1 MSVVIVGGHDRMV
14 RQYMDICKKY
24 NCKGKVFTQL
34 PGNFK
39 GQIGQADLIILFTST
54 VSHIMVNGA
63 VQEAEKTNISDAYK
77 SGDTSKLTD
86 KEKET
91 LDMAKKA
98 IKDMKIK
105 DSMSDFEKD
114 LLYFASPAL
123 LGRKQANLFSFSINC
138 LTDYRKEIDRYKKE
152 LAPLGISVEYLYCKK
167 QRVYLLVY
175 RKDMMLHYFKQPAVK
190 EFLIKQGY
198 PETPDE
204 EASLYETLCILRKR
218 IIQGAEFPHEI
229 GFFFGYPA
237 EDVFAFI
244 REKGHNYK
252 LVGDWKVYGDGKAAL
267 HTFRSYAR
275 CRKRLMEQASA
286 GADIVSILTP
296 ARTGAAI

>member
-1 MSVVIVGGHDRMV
+1 
-14 RQYMDICKKY
+14 
-24 NCKGKVFTQL
+24 
-34 PGNFK
+34 
-39 GQIGQADLIILFTST
+39 
-54 VSHIMVNGA
+54 
-63 VQEAEKTNISDAYK
+63 
-77 SGDTSKLTD
+77 
-86 KEKET
+86 
-91 LDMAKKA
+91 
-98 IKDMKIK
+98 
-105 DSMSDFEKD
+105 MSDFEKD

-198 PETPDE
+198 PKTPDE

-218 IIQGAEFPHEI
+218 IIH
-229 GFFFGYPA
+229 
-237 EDVFAFI
+237 
-244 REKGHNYK
+244 EKGHNYK

-275 CRKRLMEQASA
+275 CRKRLLEQASA
-286 GADIVSILTP
+286 GADIVSLLTP

>member
-1 MSVVIVGGHDRMV
+1 M
-14 RQYMDICKKY
+14 
-24 NCKGKVFTQL
+24 
-34 PGNFK
+34 
-39 GQIGQADLIILFTST
+39 
-54 VSHIMVNGA
+54 
-63 VQEAEKTNISDAYK
+63 
-77 SGDTSKLTD
+77 
-86 KEKET
+86 
-91 LDMAKKA
+91 
-98 IKDMKIK
+98 
-105 DSMSDFEKD
+105 
-114 LLYFASPAL
+114 
-123 LGRKQANLFSFSINC
+123 GRKQANLFSFSINC

-275 CRKRLMEQASA
+275 CRKRLLEQASA
-286 GADIVSILTP
+286 GADIVSLLTP